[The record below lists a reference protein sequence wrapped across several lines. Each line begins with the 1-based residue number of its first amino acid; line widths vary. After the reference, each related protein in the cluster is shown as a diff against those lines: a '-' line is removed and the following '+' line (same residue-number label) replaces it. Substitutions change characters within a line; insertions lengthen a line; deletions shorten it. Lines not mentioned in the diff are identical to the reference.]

1 MSKGVKITLSVLGVI
16 IILLIV
22 GAVTII
28 GRMPLLT
35 DMVYTQKDLGVTPD
49 TSLLEPFYEEI
60 GFEDRLEETRSAG
73 SNPTYSGEID
83 VDVTMNNDQVNAWI
97 STYSN
102 EWADMPF
109 ESPQF
114 VANEDGS
121 MEGSA
126 MLSLEK
132 AVGFAKYLGYSDE
145 EIEKAK
151 STVSWFDG
159 SMPVYVK
166 AEGSIINDQISL
178 DVSDAQIAFY
188 SPPQSILDGAEKV
201 LESIYPKVRSIAP
214 ALSIESLTNE
224 GGEMKFVGTIPQ
236 SVEYK

>member
-1 MSKGVKITLSVLGVI
+1 MSKGVKIALSIVGVVL
-16 IILLIV
+16 ILLLV
-22 GAVTII
+22 GIFTII
-28 GRMPLLT
+28 GRMPFLT

-60 GFEDRLEETRSAG
+60 GFDDRLEETRSSG

-83 VDVTMNNDQVNAWI
+83 VDVTMDNDQVNAWI
-97 STYSN
+97 STYAN

-114 VANEDGS
+114 VANEDGT

-132 AVGFAKYLGYSDE
+132 AIGFAKYLGYSDE

-151 STVSWFDG
+151 SFVSWFDG

-166 AEGSIINDQISL
+166 GNGSIIDDQISL
-178 DVSDAQIAFY
+178 DISDAQIAFY
-188 SPPQSILDGAEKV
+188 SPPQSLLDGAEKV
-201 LESIYPKVRSIAP
+201 LESIYPKIREVAP

-224 GGEMKFVGTIPQ
+224 GGEMKFVGAIPQ
-236 SVEYK
+236 TVEYK